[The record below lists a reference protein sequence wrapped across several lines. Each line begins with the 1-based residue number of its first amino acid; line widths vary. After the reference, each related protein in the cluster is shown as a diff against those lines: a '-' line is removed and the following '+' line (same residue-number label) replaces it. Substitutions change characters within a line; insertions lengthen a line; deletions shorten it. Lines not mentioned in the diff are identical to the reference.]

1 MAARL
6 LSDDMT
12 STSPITPSLAAHAA
26 ADAASAPRPGSSL
39 YHALRCAPLAQRD
52 ALQLWFQWWHEV
64 SRIPLE
70 VSDAGVAESKLQ
82 WWAKEVRDS
91 LNGQPHHPL
100 MQARAAL
107 PALTE
112 PAIWP
117 EGSLWTQQLEGLIQ
131 LVHQTR
137 WLDDAALQRHNR
149 LSTGAAMEGA
159 ACILGANSVAARS
172 AACLLGT
179 GLRQSHQV
187 ARLGLDAR
195 LGWINVP
202 IDVLQMHDVKAHQLS
217 KPDPNQAPAG
227 WPGLLQ
233 HVTEQAHASIEQGM
247 AAIQALPAEEM
258 AALLPLRV
266 LAHIHLAQLQ
276 EIASKG
282 DRILHERV
290 MLTPLR
296 KWWISQRV
304 RWGWLR

>member
-1 MAARL
+1 MAGRRIPDVMN
-6 LSDDMT
+6 S
-12 STSPITPSLAAHAA
+12 SPPPGPIAPPSPAV
-26 ADAASAPRPGSSL
+26 PRPGSSL
-39 YHALRCAPLAQRD
+39 YHALRSAPPALRP
-52 ALQLWFQWWHEV
+52 ALQLWLQWWHEV

-91 LNGQPHHPL
+91 LHGHAQHPL

-112 PAIWP
+112 PSCWP
-117 EGSLWTQQLEGLIQ
+117 EASLWTQQLEGLIQ
-131 LVHQTR
+131 LIHQTR

-149 LSTGAAMEGA
+149 LSTGAALEGA
-159 ACILGANSVAARS
+159 ACILGASSLSARS

-195 LGWINVP
+195 LGWIHVP
-202 IDVLQMHDVKAHQLS
+202 IDVLQTHDVRAHQLS
-217 KPDPNQAPAG
+217 KPDADQPPAG

-233 HVTEQAHASIEQGM
+233 HLIGQARASIEQGLD
-247 AAIQALPAEEM
+247 AIRALPAEE
-258 AALLPLRV
+258 AQALLPLRV

-276 EIASKG
+276 EIAAKG

-290 MLTPLR
+290 LLTPLR

-304 RWGWLR
+304 QWGWLRD